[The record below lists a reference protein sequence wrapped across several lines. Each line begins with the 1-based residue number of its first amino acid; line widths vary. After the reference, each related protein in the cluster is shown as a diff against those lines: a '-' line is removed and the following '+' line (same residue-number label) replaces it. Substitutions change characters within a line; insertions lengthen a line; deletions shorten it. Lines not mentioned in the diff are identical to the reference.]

1 MGYHTDFTGTI
12 TVNPPLNSAE
22 KAFIRDAEDGR
33 VHLFHLA
40 DHDLSVNDEGTE
52 LEPNDSERTYDLP
65 EWIAALAENLL
76 GPRARSWIDVHRSA
90 DPRLVHFTC
99 DHHLNGRIVA
109 SGEDSGDL
117 WGIEVVDNA
126 VFEVRPVIN
135 IFAATAERTPV
146 HA

>member
-1 MGYHTDFTGTI
+1 MGYHTDFAGVI
-12 TVNPPLNSAE
+12 TVDPPLNSAE

-65 EWIAALAENLL
+65 EWIATLAEKLL
-76 GPRARSWIDVHRSA
+76 GPGARSCVEVHRSV
-90 DPRLVHFTC
+90 DPRLAHFSC

-126 VFEVRPVIN
+126 VFEVRPVID
-135 IFAATAERTPV
+135 IFAATADRTSV